1 MVVVACRKTVWAY
14 DAKTPLPIS
23 PPLANE
29 DTSSS
34 SNRRAPGQA
43 NSSLPSRLETSRSTA
58 SRGLKALACQSSAG
72 PGGHRDTLG
81 AVGRAGGLYR
91 EPTGGG
97 RHFTQ
102 PPCRSGRLFGHAV
115 RSGSGL

>member
-58 SRGLKALACQSSAG
+58 SRGLKALACRYRSEEHTSELQSLRHLVCRLLLEKKNSKLAFS
-72 PGGHRDTLG
+72 T
-81 AVGRAGGLYR
+81 
-91 EPTGGG
+91 EPT
-97 RHFTQ
+97 
-102 PPCRSGRLFGHAV
+102 S
-115 RSGSGL
+115 